1 MFQEWAVSQLAFNY
15 RTLTLMVTFLAYLNG
30 LDTRASIEGKRRVGG
45 RFHCYKKLKSLNNT
59 PHYHHGEWLQA
70 STWVITEA
78 PHCRRPGLPAPDSL
92 LLTDNAAAAPLPSG
106 GTAGTP
112 LGFCPYQALYH
123 FIKGWCLA
131 QPRRNRSGGFVLR
144 SARGSAAAFVL
155 HNVFLSLLK
164 GRPSQDYQP
173 FNNFSR
179 SPHCPKYTKGKNSP
193 KSFTF
198 FSCQEAQMQEK
209 VKRAEWRAQRSAV
222 LLPTYSARTDERKQK
237 SFPEL
242 LTCIHFPEKSSSQDA
257 NVYWTSIGLD
267 LLSPI
272 STPSSEYPQ
281 FWRCQEAT
289 QLCWPQPRSSPRGG
303 VSTLHAPSKPVTE
316 QVSRRSSLSPL

>member
-15 RTLTLMVTFLAYLNG
+15 RTLTLMVTFLAYLSG

-59 PHYHHGEWLQA
+59 PHYHHGEWLQV

-78 PHCRRPGLPAPDSL
+78 PCCRRPGLPAPDSL

-112 LGFCPYQALYH
+112 LGFCPCQALYH

-179 SPHCPKYTKGKNSP
+179 SPHRPKYTKVKIPPNLSL
-193 KSFTF
+193 F
-198 FSCQEAQMQEK
+198 FPA
-209 VKRAEWRAQRSAV
+209 
-222 LLPTYSARTDERKQK
+222 RKQK
-237 SFPEL
+237 CKRRWNVLNEEL
-242 LTCIHFPEKSSSQDA
+242 R
-257 NVYWTSIGLD
+257 G
-267 LLSPI
+267 
-272 STPSSEYPQ
+272 
-281 FWRCQEAT
+281 
-289 QLCWPQPRSSPRGG
+289 QLCSY
-303 VSTLHAPSKPVTE
+303 LHTQQE
-316 QVSRRSSLSPL
+316 QTREGKNLFQSSLHVFIFLRSHHHRMQMSTEHPSD